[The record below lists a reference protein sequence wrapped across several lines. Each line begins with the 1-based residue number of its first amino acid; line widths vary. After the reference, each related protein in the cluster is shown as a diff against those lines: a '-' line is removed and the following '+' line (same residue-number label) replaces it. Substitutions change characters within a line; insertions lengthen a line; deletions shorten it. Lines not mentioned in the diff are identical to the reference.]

1 MQGLSLTIHIIWIHF
16 YKIWLCCSKPIKTV
30 LFNAE
35 IFYLELPSIGV
46 RLFGEIQIYSKSIL
60 SKAFQVFNLNN
71 CSIFREARHFCV
83 FNISEKKNN
92 LFLSLCQIKFAVS
105 DNLSYSL
112 KILFQIEDVPPYKVS
127 INLQTSGNQFFKDEV
142 Q

>member
-1 MQGLSLTIHIIWIHF
+1 M
-16 YKIWLCCSKPIKTV
+16 
-30 LFNAE
+30 
-35 IFYLELPSIGV
+35 
-46 RLFGEIQIYSKSIL
+46 
-60 SKAFQVFNLNN
+60 
-71 CSIFREARHFCV
+71 

-127 INLQTSGNQFFKDEV
+127 INLETSGNQFFKDEV